1 MSHKKTILSITDPI
15 IIVCKFLSTKCIF
28 LLYLSSKKFKEYID
42 LYVKYKR
49 HNFSK
54 NFFTSFPCLNNFELL
69 YSIRSIDTNLKY
81 FSNIL
86 DLLAFCKVPIY
97 GLRKIYL
104 TKRYGIFIINYDRE
118 NLIIYDFIEK
128 TRIVLTKPILYTES
142 VFFDNKLLFIDS
154 KYEGSRE
161 IYTLDITSFEMKKHD
176 ILFPVYIK
184 HCILIDKNKLF
195 CIGDTSE
202 FIFNLS
208 DGSIT
213 NEVPIMTGFN
223 TLFRIERSI
232 FRIYGEYDT
241 KNIIIYIFDF
251 KENIWKYL
259 NKFDNYGSGYSIL
272 PFHKKIYFISGF
284 DKLGNKRL
292 DSFLIYNI
300 KKNIF
305 NQQNITGKLLESLSN
320 FYRYTVEYYS

>member
-142 VFFDNKLLFIDS
+142 VFLIINYCLSTVNTKVLVKFILL
-154 KYEGSRE
+154 
-161 IYTLDITSFEMKKHD
+161 
-176 ILFPVYIK
+176 ILLHLK
-184 HCILIDKNKLF
+184 
-195 CIGDTSE
+195 
-202 FIFNLS
+202 
-208 DGSIT
+208 
-213 NEVPIMTGFN
+213 
-223 TLFRIERSI
+223 
-232 FRIYGEYDT
+232 
-241 KNIIIYIFDF
+241 
-251 KENIWKYL
+251 
-259 NKFDNYGSGYSIL
+259 
-272 PFHKKIYFISGF
+272 
-284 DKLGNKRL
+284 
-292 DSFLIYNI
+292 
-300 KKNIF
+300 
-305 NQQNITGKLLESLSN
+305 
-320 FYRYTVEYYS
+320 